1 MRLILLTA
9 CLVAASRF
17 HGVAGV
23 APTDEYRDA
32 DQAQSGY
39 LPDHNMDPAIVDSP
53 TFCLLW
59 NVTFNNQEQVRF
71 SASIYTI
78 SRSERLLSLA
88 IPYLQ
93 RALLIFQYST
103 VLCEAFNLYAT

>member
-1 MRLILLTA
+1 MRLFLLTA
-9 CLVAASRF
+9 CLVAASCI

-23 APTDEYRDA
+23 SPTDEYRDA
-32 DQAQSGY
+32 DQTQSGY
-39 LPDHNMDPAIVDSP
+39 LPNHNMDPVIVDSS

-71 SASIYTI
+71 SSSKYDI

-88 IPYLQ
+88 IPYL
-93 RALLIFQYST
+93 
-103 VLCEAFNLYAT
+103 